1 MVTNSFYQK
10 TNNFIDKINNES
22 IKKSIVLF
30 ALSIIIIVINIF
42 IHKMIIFNYKS
53 FGFEIYTLALTW
65 FTILGIPIFLGSRLL
80 FLKINQDRKLLW
92 SSFIVFMFLGLLFS
106 ILLGS
111 VLKIYFIKTLDLK
124 YLSFISNGIIL
135 FLFSNVAVKY
145 LSFYL
150 NAIKKPIIS
159 KIFEGLFPILM
170 IVSCLFFLPYYNLF
184 FLYGFAY
191 FVSVFIGLLYVII
204 KNKESISWI
213 IIKSSI
219 NRKIIYENFSLGFSE
234 AIFLAASKI
243 SLLFIAYISHD
254 LKDMAMF
261 NIALSL
267 SSLSLLI
274 VTSINI
280 VYGPELRNDIKN
292 NNLDNLRDNFRFI
305 KIVCIC
311 FSVLF
316 LILLLVIGQFFI
328 EYFYTSNYLKAYD
341 LLIILLIGQVGHSF
355 FGPVGLIANL
365 SGHHN
370 YTAFLKLVSVLFML
384 LFIFLT
390 YNNLGV
396 FSAAIAYA
404 LSLFIWNILTYNK
417 IKYLI

>member
-1 MVTNSFYQK
+1 MLNTYFYKNNNSFI
-10 TNNFIDKINNES
+10 NKINNKN
-22 IKKSIVLF
+22 IKKSIILF
-30 ALSIIIIVINIF
+30 FLSIVIIVINVF
-42 IHKMIIFNYKS
+42 IHKMIIINYKS
-53 FGFEIYTLALTW
+53 IGFEIYTLTLTW
-65 FTILGIPIFLGSRLL
+65 FTILGIPIFLGSRLF

-92 SSFIVFMFLGLLFS
+92 SSFIVFLFSGLLFS
-106 ILLGS
+106 IFLGLI
-111 VLKIYFIKTLDLK
+111 LKVFFIKTLDLK

-159 KIFEGLFPILM
+159 RIFESLFPILM
-170 IVSCLFFLPYYNLF
+170 IAFFLFFVPYYNLF
-184 FLYGFAY
+184 SLYGSAY
-191 FVSVFIGLLYVII
+191 FISVFIGLLYIII
-204 KNKESISWI
+204 KNKESLSWI
-213 IIKSSI
+213 VIKSSI

-234 AIFLAASKI
+234 ATFLAASKI

-370 YTAFLKLVSVLFML
+370 YTAFLKLVSILFMV

-390 YNNLGV
+390 YNNLGIL
-396 FSAAIAYA
+396 SAAIAYA